1 MEEKKEEL
9 SCWASLINSIAFLLS
24 LFSSF
29 GGALGC
35 PAAHNPPKK
44 KAREKQ
50 SHYSLIHSISAI
62 QWNKLLFAFV
72 SWSWK
77 EKKWRELAGLVF
89 SLGWL
94 PCGGPP
100 PLTHPRSN
108 PAPAII
114 PPITLPRFIVQ
125 FKRIPIISI
134 LSIISILFHFSIRLG
149 QPRCLPSF
157 IPLIS
162 LLSINSILSLT
173 YFYNTFLF
181 IQFKQNQSIIN
192 NSNQMSLIGCVDWW
206 FVCYYAPFGAA
217 QPHNSISFVQRHKR
231 NWELCWMASCIC
243 FIHKL
248 IILSIWLIQRHQSNW
263 ERIDLFAHSAHLQQI
278 NTSSTHQPLNKS
290 KLFCFVL
297 CGGWSGLVDCCLRA
311 LPRFIVHSL
320 NSHKAKRCMQPFTL
334 FKFNSFSIR
343 LVSRRPQTLLF
354 SSLSSLGRAEV
365 ERKKRVWWPGWLARS
380 SLQSKT
386 NKTSFY

>member
-1 MEEKKEEL
+1 MKRIEVC
-9 SCWASLINSIAFLLS
+9 SGRSNQQNTNPINSKS
-24 LFSSF
+24 LNWIGVFCL
-29 GGALGC
+29 GASCIILRK
-35 PAAHNPPKK
+35 NV
-44 KAREKQ
+44 
-50 SHYSLIHSISAI
+50 
-62 QWNKLLFAFV
+62 FV
-72 SWSWK
+72 S
-77 EKKWRELAGLVF
+77 
-89 SLGWL
+89 
-94 PCGGPP
+94 
-100 PLTHPRSN
+100 LTSFHSVHS
-108 PAPAII
+108 
-114 PPITLPRFIVQ
+114 TQ
-125 FKRIPIISI
+125 YI
-134 LSIISILFHFSIRLG
+134 LLG

-157 IPLIS
+157 IP
-162 LLSINSILSLT
+162 NQRFSILSLT

-297 CGGWSGLVDCCLRA
+297 CGGWSGLVDCCCPLSARNVFA
-311 LPRFIVHSL
+311 TL
-320 NSHKAKRCMQPFTL
+320 NT
-334 FKFNSFSIR
+334 FSWAA
-343 LVSRRPQTLLF
+343 
-354 SSLSSLGRAEV
+354 SSY
-365 ERKKRVWWPGWLARS
+365 KP
-380 SLQSKT
+380 
-386 NKTSFY
+386 N